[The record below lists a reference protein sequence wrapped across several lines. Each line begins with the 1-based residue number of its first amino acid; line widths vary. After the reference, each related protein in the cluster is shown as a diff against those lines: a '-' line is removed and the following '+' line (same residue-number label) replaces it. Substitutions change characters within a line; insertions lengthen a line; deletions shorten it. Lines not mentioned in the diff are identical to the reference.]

1 MEIIQRLIPES
12 NTDLRPGIKMVP
24 KYITIH
30 ETDNPSAGADAEAHA
45 RLQQRGNDRKA
56 SWHLQIDDKEA
67 IQSIPFNEMAWA
79 AGDGANGPGNRTSI
93 HIEMCVN
100 KDGNYAQTV
109 KNTAEITKYLM
120 RKYNISI
127 DHVVQHNKWTGKNCP
142 RLLRSGEKGITW
154 NDFISMVRSEA
165 VVKAAKTSEAAVK
178 AEKTS
183 EAVMWDGEELK
194 KGQIGRITV
203 LKPINLWRRVGA
215 DQIEFVRILQPG
227 EVYRVY
233 GYTEQYGGQ
242 YNVGAGYYI
251 TNMEGYIK
259 YETPSKEKP
268 EQANKKQS

>member
-259 YETPSKEKP
+259 YETPSKEKL
-268 EQANKKQS
+268 EQANKEQS

>member
-259 YETPSKEKP
+259 YETPSKEKL

>member
-178 AEKTS
+178 AAKTS
-183 EAVMWDGEELK
+183 EAVMWDDEELK

-259 YETPSKEKP
+259 YETPSKEKL
-268 EQANKKQS
+268 EQANKEQS